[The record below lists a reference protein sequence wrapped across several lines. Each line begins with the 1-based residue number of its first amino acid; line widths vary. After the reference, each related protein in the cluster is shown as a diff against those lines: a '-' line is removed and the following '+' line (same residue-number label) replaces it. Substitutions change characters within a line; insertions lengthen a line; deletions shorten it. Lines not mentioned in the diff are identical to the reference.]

1 MQHDLDTLITAR
13 YVEVDDLFIG
23 LGVRQ
28 GPADR
33 LASPTPSW
41 SAWPWPRSCSA
52 STPSAAGC
60 ASPSTGSVISS
71 PTCPSNPLTTD
82 AGAAARLLAHAIRH
96 LAGLTPSWWDRFR
109 LLDSTPVPCGASRET
124 VKGSPGSP
132 SGPVSGHPIGAS
144 SDGDPSMG
152 CPSRASSGSKP
163 TAGVPTWAVRVA
175 QRLLALTAGVWPH
188 WLIEAPD
195 KRSLVAYDH

>member
-1 MQHDLDTLITAR
+1 MGRNQQGEGAEKRCVQHDLDTLITAR

-28 GPADR
+28 GPGRPSR
-33 LASPTPSW
+33 L
-41 SAWPWPRSCSA
+41 
-52 STPSAAGC
+52 
-60 ASPSTGSVISS
+60 
-71 PTCPSNPLTTD
+71 TD
-82 AGAAARLLAHAIRH
+82 AELVCLAVAQV
-96 LAGLTPSWWDRFR
+96 

-152 CPSRASSGSKP
+152 CPPRPPLS
-163 TAGVPTWAVRVA
+163 
-175 QRLLALTAGVWPH
+175 QRP
-188 WLIEAPD
+188 
-195 KRSLVAYDH
+195 R